1 MSSAIPSN
9 QSPTSQKQLKRKR
22 RSIWLRFLIHSH
34 WMSSAIS
41 LVGIVLFAITGI
53 TLNHASQI
61 ETEPTIVN
69 QVSDLPT
76 RLQQVVSDSSHDE
89 SALVPPELSAWLAD
103 QFDVSTAD
111 RPAEWSDDEVYI
123 SMQGPGSDAWI
134 AIDRHTGD
142 VEFESTS
149 RGWVAYF
156 NDLHKARHTPA
167 AWVWFL
173 NGFAVATLVFC
184 LTGLLL
190 LYERAGKRRS
200 TWPLVGLGLIAPWI
214 LILIFIH

>member
-1 MSSAIPSN
+1 MSTSA
-9 QSPTSQKQLKRKR
+9 TTARKRKRSR

-41 LVGIVLFAITGI
+41 LIGMVLFAITGI
-53 TLNHASQI
+53 TLNHARQI
-61 ETEPTIVN
+61 EAEPVIENHTA
-69 QVSDLPT
+69 DLPAN
-76 RLQQVVSDSSHDE
+76 LQQVLRDQSHE
-89 SALVPPELSAWLAD
+89 ETAPLPAELTAWLKRRLS
-103 QFDVSTAD
+103 VSTSGRD
-111 RPAEWSDDEVYI
+111 AEWSEDEVYL

-134 AIDRHTGD
+134 AIDRASGA
-142 VEFESTS
+142 VEYESTS

-156 NDLHKARHTPA
+156 NDLHKARHTPT

-173 NGFAVATLVFC
+173 DVFAVATLVFC

-190 LYERAGKRRS
+190 LYERADKRRS

-214 LILIFIH
+214 LILIYIH